1 MWLITGEK
9 DDPSTH
15 GDELRQ
21 KMKEFGIPIG
31 LTIIQDAP
39 HPFTV
44 QQAWFDEMLNVADE
58 FFNKH
63 LTDQRKA
70 SSDKR

>member
-21 KMKEFGIPIG
+21 KMKEFGIPTG
-31 LTIIQDAP
+31 LTIIKNAP

-44 QQAWFDEMLNVADE
+44 QQDWFDEMLDVVDE
-58 FFNKH
+58 FFKSK
-63 LTDQRKA
+63 LSDQ
-70 SSDKR
+70 